1 MSTHY
6 AMKERPAKWVSA
18 HRKCEFKYSVSGTLI
33 GSAYD
38 DGNGYYKL
46 NLFSAFFEPLEVG
59 DRVFISG
66 STYLNGFHVIR
77 SVQSTIQYTLETEY
91 ILDDNGIIKP
101 VILPT
106 VSLYKGYEDGELNL
120 PLYPSG
126 SLDMFDIQ
134 PKELVAEFQPEMG
147 LDGFIKFDISGYL
160 KACLE
165 APYKAGYN
173 DTETSYQY
181 AKSATE
187 DYLPMNN
194 AKIELFIEGN
204 KEITLI
210 AHNSTLETKEL
221 NRFHVDAA
229 RSLTPMK
236 QETEFASGINYYD
249 VIYSTNNTIIRVKV

>member
-6 AMKERPAKWVSA
+6 QMKSRPAKWVSA
-18 HRKCEFKYSVSGTLI
+18 HRKCEFKYAVSGTLI

-46 NLFSAFFEPLEVG
+46 NLFSAFFQPLSVG

-66 STYLNGFHVIR
+66 STYLNGYHTIR

-91 ILDDNGIIKP
+91 ILDDNGIIQP

-106 VSLYKGYEDGELNL
+106 VSLYKGYYDGELNL

-126 SLDMFDIQ
+126 SLNMYDIQ
-134 PKELVAEFQPEMG
+134 PRELLAEFQPEMG
-147 LDGFIKFDISGYL
+147 IDGLITFDISGYL

-165 APYKAGYN
+165 TPYKAGYN
-173 DTETSYQY
+173 DTEANYVY

-187 DYLPMNN
+187 SYLPMNT
-194 AKIELFIEGN
+194 AKVELMIEGN
-204 KEITLI
+204 LEITLI
-210 AHNSTLETKEL
+210 AHNSGLTTNDL
-221 NRFHVDAA
+221 NRYFVDTI
-229 RSLTPMK
+229 RPLGVSK
-236 QETEFASGINYYD
+236 QTVEFAQGINDYD
-249 VIYSTNNTIIRVKV
+249 YINETNNTIIRYGN